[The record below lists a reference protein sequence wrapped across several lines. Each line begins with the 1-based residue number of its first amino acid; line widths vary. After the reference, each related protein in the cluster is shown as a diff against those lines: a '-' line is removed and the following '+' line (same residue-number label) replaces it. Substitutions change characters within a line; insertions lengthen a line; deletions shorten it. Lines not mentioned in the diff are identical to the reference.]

1 MKYIVASLALGL
13 VTLAAGTVEVRASA
27 TAGLRLEFSNIRDA
41 FSRNIIRYTGEC
53 PGEERYGVAED
64 GDLRFISHTTEPN
77 KSLKVSL
84 TNLRSGKRI
93 KRDYKKVGL
102 GSNDF
107 NLTQLGNRDGSH
119 EVEYAIYDKDTKEN
133 LETGTFTYNVTVYEH
148 TQRRNGNWKQELYC
162 ATDAFEKLEKCKII
176 GSREVKYCQGRRTN
190 DIRDRGIVHF
200 NSPKIEININN
211 D

>member
-1 MKYIVASLALGL
+1 MKYIVAGLALGL
-13 VTLAAGTVEVRASA
+13 VTLAVSTEKIRASA
-27 TAGLRLEFSNIRDA
+27 TAGLRSEFSNIREV
-41 FSRNIIRYTGEC
+41 FSLNIIRYTGEC
-53 PGEERYGVAED
+53 PGETRYGVGED
-64 GDLRFISHTTEPN
+64 EDLRFISHNTEPDR
-77 KSLKVSL
+77 SLKVSL

-107 NLTQLGNRDGSH
+107 NLTQLGNRDGIH

-133 LETGTFTYNVTVYEH
+133 LETGIFTYDVTVYEQ
-148 TQRRNGNWKQELYC
+148 TQRRNGDWKQELYC
-162 ATDAFEKLEKCKII
+162 ATNAFEKLDKCKII

-190 DIRDRGIVHF
+190 DIRDRGIVHID
-200 NSPKIEININN
+200 SPKIEIIIDN